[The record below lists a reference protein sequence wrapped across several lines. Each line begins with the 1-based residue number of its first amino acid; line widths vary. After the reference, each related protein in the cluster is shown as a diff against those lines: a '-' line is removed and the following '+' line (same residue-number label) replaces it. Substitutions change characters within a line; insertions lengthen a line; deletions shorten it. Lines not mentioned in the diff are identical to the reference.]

1 MRNKPRILIISASDS
16 DLPVM
21 SEAAKILEKFDI
33 DYSITISSAHRS
45 PARTIKIVEDAK
57 KMGVKVIIAGAS
69 LAAHLAGIVAA
80 HFPLPVI
87 GIPLK
92 SGALSGEDAL
102 FATVQMPPG
111 IPVATVAIDGAK
123 NAGLLAVQI
132 LATSDKSLEEKM
144 IEFKKELAISV
155 EKKAEKLAKL
165 GLEKA
170 LEERV

>member
-69 LAAHLAGIVAA
+69 LAAHLA
-80 HFPLPVI
+80 
-87 GIPLK
+87 
-92 SGALSGEDAL
+92 
-102 FATVQMPPG
+102 
-111 IPVATVAIDGAK
+111 
-123 NAGLLAVQI
+123 
-132 LATSDKSLEEKM
+132 
-144 IEFKKELAISV
+144 
-155 EKKAEKLAKL
+155 
-165 GLEKA
+165 
-170 LEERV
+170 